1 LPQTDVYAVGATAL
15 SVLTGEEPEN
25 LPHLGLKLDVARAL
39 PHEPELARL
48 IERLVEPDPDRRPR
62 NIRPLLR
69 ELEGARTPP
78 PPTPRARV
86 SVPPEARDAEV
97 RSRPD
102 WQTHPLAAE
111 PLPRVVV
118 LVCVIGLTLAQKA
131 VRLTVGILVPL
142 LLVMLSLIFGQAL
155 RSAAR
160 NVRSAAHRADDALW
174 RAKRLVRR
182 IQIAQ
187 DRPDPWAHTRQR
199 RRVVEDGE
207 QPRHRA
213 RVVDTT
219 AEDLHDFEEH
229 DVWESSESRGHERDW
244 TRGSRSKR

>member
-1 LPQTDVYAVGATAL
+1 DVYAVGATAL

-69 ELEGARTPP
+69 ELEGAAAAPP
-78 PPTPRARV
+78 STPRARV
-86 SVPPEARDAEV
+86 SVPPEARKGEV
-97 RSRPD
+97 HSRPD
-102 WQTHPLAAE
+102 WQRPPLAAE

-131 VRLTVGILVPL
+131 VRLTVGMLVPL
-142 LLVMLSLIFGQAL
+142 LLVMLSLVFGHAL
-155 RSAAR
+155 RLAAR

-187 DRPDPWAHTRQR
+187 DRPDPWAHTGPR
-199 RRVVEDGE
+199 RRVAQDGE

-229 DVWESSESRGHERDW
+229 DAWESSESRGRERDW